1 MNSTSLPIPTLV
13 IEDSSCAQ
21 SSSSAGGYSDIQSS
35 FSQSE
40 TAAAALSKFLE
51 AMRTKFGLGLA
62 AGLLV
67 DFINGDD
74 DGNGDGT
81 KGGNGDGDGEGDAN
95 GYGDD

>member
-13 IEDSSCAQ
+13 IEDSSCEQ

-67 DFINGDD
+67 DFINDGDA
-74 DGNGDGT
+74 NGYGIN
-81 KGGNGDGDGEGDAN
+81 GGNGDGDGDGDGAAN
-95 GYGDD
+95 G